1 MFRTPKPAARI
12 LQIRAQPLQNCG
24 SYAHAIEKKSALLES
39 HEADGL
45 QSIQHRTYE
54 GRFCASHR
62 RRSTLRHVRFAAKYC
77 RDHLQSCS
85 PPGAKKNFWTP
96 SIPRNPW
103 GHFQKAGKSRTQY
116 MPERYRT
123 SRYAV
128 LLNPYSS
135 ARFEIE
141 KAKSAPRPPK
151 VLLSAKSQEK
161 LFGSRHPSQTD
172 GHDGGNSN

>member
-24 SYAHAIEKKSALLES
+24 SYAHAIEKNALLES

-45 QSIQHRTYE
+45 QSIQHGTYE

-103 GHFQKAGKSRTQY
+103 GHFQKAGKSSTQY
-116 MPERYRT
+116 TPKRYRT

-135 ARFEIE
+135 ARFEIQKGE
-141 KAKSAPRPPK
+141 VRASPAQSVALRQEPREAFWLKASFANRW
-151 VLLSAKSQEK
+151 
-161 LFGSRHPSQTD
+161 T
-172 GHDGGNSN
+172 